1 MDFCNVRNVHLSS
14 KLSLGLCFIWVEREV
29 NHQYTFCIEDFWL
42 TSKVYHFT
50 CPQERILNVL
60 FLVYPDRAFSNTEQN
75 NLVSF
80 F

>member
-14 KLSLGLCFIWVEREV
+14 KLRLGLCFIWVQREV
-29 NHQYTFCIEDFWL
+29 THQYTFYTEDLWL

-50 CPQERILNVL
+50 SPQERILNVL
-60 FLVYPDRAFSNTEQN
+60 FLVYLDRVFSNTEQN